1 MALMVPEILRVST
14 DLRPEALFL
23 SVWTLLYITC
33 ISGGP
38 VEIGGNVAFWGLR
51 LASPAP
57 VEHRGRLG
65 AVTGLPPAG
74 WYDDPEYPDHL
85 RYWAGTAWSDHRAP
99 KQATPAPTA
108 SALSDIGSWLGQTFE
123 LPIRRWKPIASLL
136 AAGIGVIWLLTVAL
150 VEIWDDLVFL
160 DGDWSGFSWGKVGLS
175 ILLGII
181 AALASI
187 VIYLA
192 QIRIVHDA
200 RLGLHPSLGEAVVAA
215 VRAIPRTI
223 GWGLL
228 LVASTIAIAV
238 LVAILIQ
245 VATAVGVLAVIGLI
259 VLVVW
264 AWVKLSFLGAAFV
277 VPVPG
282 LNPVKASAD
291 VSRDRFW
298 SVFGRLVVLTLVV
311 LGISIGLGI
320 VTSPLNSTVDVD
332 AFDDHIVT
340 VERADGAEE
349 LLLLDMGGVFD
360 AAGVTGI
367 WSIVG
372 AIPTAITSLIT
383 LSGIA
388 ILYAETYQRRP
399 EPPTPL

>member
-1 MALMVPEILRVST
+1 M
-14 DLRPEALFL
+14 
-23 SVWTLLYITC
+23 
-33 ISGGP
+33 
-38 VEIGGNVAFWGLR
+38 
-51 LASPAP
+51 
-57 VEHRGRLG
+57 
-65 AVTGLPPAG
+65 TGLPPAG

-85 RYWAGTAWSDHRAP
+85 RYWGGTAWSEHRAP
-99 KQATPAPTA
+99 KQAAPAATA

-123 LPIRRWKPIASLL
+123 LPIRRWKPISALL
-136 AAGIGVIWLLTVAL
+136 AAGIAVIWLMTLVL
-150 VEIWDDLVFL
+150 VEIWDGLVYF
-160 DGDWSGFSWGKVGLS
+160 DGEWTGFSWGKVGLS
-175 ILLGII
+175 IVVALL

-200 RLGLHPSLGEAVVAA
+200 RLGLHPSLGEALAA
-215 VRAIPRTI
+215 GAQALPRTI

-228 LVASTIAIAV
+228 LVAATLAIV
-238 LVAILIQ
+238 LVVAVLIQ
-245 VATAVGVLAVIGLI
+245 VATALGVLAVIAAIALA
-259 VLVVW
+259 VW

-282 LNPVKASAD
+282 LNPLRASAD

-298 SVFGRLVVLTLVV
+298 SVFGRLFVLGLVV

-320 VTSPLNSTVDVD
+320 VSSPLDATVDVD

-340 VERADGAEE
+340 VERADGTEE
-349 LLLLDMGGVFD
+349 LLLLDVGGVFD
-360 AAGVTGI
+360 AAGVTGV

-388 ILYAETYQRRP
+388 ILYAETYQRRV

>member
-1 MALMVPEILRVST
+1 M
-14 DLRPEALFL
+14 
-23 SVWTLLYITC
+23 
-33 ISGGP
+33 
-38 VEIGGNVAFWGLR
+38 
-51 LASPAP
+51 
-57 VEHRGRLG
+57 
-65 AVTGLPPAG
+65 TGLPPAG

-99 KQATPAPTA
+99 KQARPAATA

-123 LPIRRWKPIASLL
+123 LPIRRWKPIAALL
-136 AAGIGVIWLLTVAL
+136 AAGIAVIWLMTVVL
-150 VEIWDDLVFL
+150 VEIWDDLVYL
-160 DGDWSGFSWGKVGLS
+160 DGEWTGFSWAKVGLS
-175 ILLGII
+175 ALAGLV

-192 QIRIVHDA
+192 QVRIIHDA
-200 RLGLHPSLGEAVVAA
+200 RLGLHPSLADALSAGL
-215 VRAIPRTI
+215 RALPRTI

-228 LVASTIAIAV
+228 LVASTIVIV
-238 LVAILIQ
+238 VIVAILIQ
-245 VATAVGVLAVIGLI
+245 VATALGVLAVIAVIALG
-259 VLVVW
+259 VL
-264 AWVKLSFLGAAFV
+264 AWVKLAFLGAAMV

-282 LNPVKASAD
+282 LNPLKASAD

-298 SVFGRLVVLTLVV
+298 SVFGRLIVLSLVV

-320 VTSPLNSTVDVD
+320 ATSPLNATVDVD
-332 AFDDHIVT
+332 AFDEHVVT
-340 VERADGAEE
+340 VERADGTEE
-349 LLLLDMGGVFD
+349 LLLLDLGGVFD